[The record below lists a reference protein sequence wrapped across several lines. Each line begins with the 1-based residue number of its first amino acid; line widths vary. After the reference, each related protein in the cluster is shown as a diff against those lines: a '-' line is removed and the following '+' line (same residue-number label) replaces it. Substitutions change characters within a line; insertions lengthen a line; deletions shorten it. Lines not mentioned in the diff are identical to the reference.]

1 MQQQAVFALAADRTQ
16 LPGWSAFQP
25 EIAMEYD
32 SYRRI
37 YIADGHVVED
47 HRPDCA
53 RGQQGVQLS
62 TMRIIACTLLVLSSA
77 ACLPAWTVGPF
88 NVLYGATGQGPSS
101 DATALASSG
110 RTRNASPGFAA
121 GSGGGILVVLNP
133 ANGAILSSLP
143 LTDSGGNGYNLTG
156 LATQPSTGVLYG
168 STSNGSATSPRSL
181 VTVNPANGRVTLIA
195 TFGSAGP
202 FPDITFT
209 PDGRL
214 WGWDHNSNQLMLINT
229 VTASLLAVTG
239 PAGVSNFGDGIASDS
254 SGVLFFAGDGDLGD
268 LHRIVVTAGP
278 SPTGVMT
285 TVETMNG
292 PNDSSIAAMKF
303 FGSTL
308 YAVDVPYLV
317 TIDTS
322 TANVTI
328 LGTVPDT
335 LDAITFGP
343 AVTAP
348 PPPTVPA
355 TSSLLLIPIG
365 LIAIAVYFLRL
376 RPRQV
381 GC

>member
-1 MQQQAVFALAADRTQ
+1 
-16 LPGWSAFQP
+16 
-25 EIAMEYD
+25 
-32 SYRRI
+32 
-37 YIADGHVVED
+37 
-47 HRPDCA
+47 
-53 RGQQGVQLS
+53 
-62 TMRIIACTLLVLSSA
+62 
-77 ACLPAWTVGPF
+77 
-88 NVLYGATGQGPSS
+88 
-101 DATALASSG
+101 
-110 RTRNASPGFAA
+110 
-121 GSGGGILVVLNP
+121 
-133 ANGAILSSLP
+133 
-143 LTDSGGNGYNLTG
+143 
-156 LATQPSTGVLYG
+156 
-168 STSNGSATSPRSL
+168 
-181 VTVNPANGRVTLIA
+181 
-195 TFGSAGP
+195 
-202 FPDITFT
+202 
-209 PDGRL
+209 
-214 WGWDHNSNQLMLINT
+214 
-229 VTASLLAVTG
+229 
-239 PAGVSNFGDGIASDS
+239 
-254 SGVLFFAGDGDLGD
+254 
-268 LHRIVVTAGP
+268 
-278 SPTGVMT
+278 MT